1 MNTDIWA
8 SIATA
13 VTTLVLF
20 IVPVLIY
27 TWYVLEY
34 MIDDETSYPRV
45 IETRPVTRTHS
56 HATQSSDYYTTER
69 AA

>member
-13 VTTLVLF
+13 VATLVLF

-27 TWYVLEY
+27 IWYVLEY

-45 IETRPVTRTHS
+45 METRRVMRIHPN
-56 HATQSSDYYTTER
+56 ATQSSDCTTER